1 MFWRGVLGYLPV
13 NVAQGLV
20 GLFSIVVFTR
30 LLTPEQYGAYALGFS
45 AMSLAHT
52 AVFVWSEAAMARF
65 HARAAE
71 QGNLA
76 DHFATLYRLW
86 FGLALIFPL
95 AAGLLVWLL
104 PLNGPIKAAVGAG
117 LAVIVFR
124 SLAKLAQ
131 ERRRAAGDVR
141 GAALMDVTQT
151 VGGFAI
157 GVVLVLTGAGGAGPL
172 LGLGAI
178 AAVCLTWALRPELKA
193 ASGGHYDRKLAR
205 VYAGY
210 GLPVALS
217 LILALVIAST
227 DRFLLAGFLGEKA
240 VGVYHAGYTL
250 ANRTLD
256 VIFIW
261 LGMAGGPAMVLA
273 LERGGLKALQDA
285 AKEQA
290 SLMLLLALPA
300 AAGLALTARPLAEI
314 MIGPAL
320 SQAAGEVTP
329 WIAVAALFGGLTTY
343 YLHQAFT
350 LGRRTTLLFA
360 AMIAPAAANLIL
372 NLILIPRFGI
382 AGAMWATAA
391 SYVIGA
397 VASYTLG
404 RRAMPLPIPWETL
417 GRVGLATLLMS
428 IVVARLPSP
437 GGLPEL
443 ILKAGLGA
451 LVYAA
456 AVITLDAGGVR
467 TRGSALVRIL
477 RPGTAS

>member
-1 MFWRGVLGYLPV
+1 MFWRGLLGYLPA

-20 GLFSIVVFTR
+20 GLFSIIVFTR
-30 LLTPEQYGAYALGFS
+30 LLSPEQYGAYALGFS

-71 QGNLA
+71 QGHLP

-86 FGLALIFPL
+86 FALALGFPVVG
-95 AAGLLVWLL
+95 GLLVWLL
-104 PLNGPIKAAVGAG
+104 PISGPIKWAVGAG
-117 LAVIVFR
+117 LAVIMVR

-141 GAALMDVTQT
+141 GAALIDITQT

-157 GVVLVLTGAGGAGPL
+157 GVVLVLSGAGGAGPL

-178 AAVCLTWALRPELKA
+178 AAVCLTWTLRSELSA
-193 ASGGHYDRKLAR
+193 AKGGHFDRKLAR
-205 VYAGY
+205 TYAGY

-256 VIFIW
+256 VVFIW

-273 LERGGLKALQDA
+273 LERGGTKALNEA

-290 SLMLLLALPA
+290 SLMLLLCVPA
-300 AAGLALTARPLAEI
+300 AAGLALVARPLCEL

-320 SQAAGEVTP
+320 SQQAGEVTP
-329 WIAVAALFGGLTTY
+329 WIAFAALFGGLTTY

-360 AMIAPAAANLIL
+360 AMIAPAAANLAL
-372 NLILIPRFGI
+372 NLVLIPKFGI
-382 AGAMWATAA
+382 AGAMWSTAA
-391 SYVIGA
+391 SYAIGA
-397 VASYTLG
+397 VASYALG
-404 RRAMPLPIPWETL
+404 RRAMPLPIPWDTL
-417 GRVGLATLLMS
+417 GRVVLATGIMA
-428 IVVARLPSP
+428 VVILRLPSP
-437 GGLPEL
+437 GGVPEL
-443 ILKAGLGA
+443 ILKALAGI
-451 LVYAA
+451 LVYGAG
-456 AVITLDAGGVR
+456 VIALDAGGVR
-467 TRGSALVRIL
+467 TRAGQLVRFL
-477 RPGTAS
+477 KPGAAS

>member
-1 MFWRGVLGYLPV
+1 MFWRGVLGYQPV
-13 NVAQGLV
+13 NLAQGLV

-71 QGNLA
+71 QGHLP

-86 FGLALIFPL
+86 FALALIFPL
-95 AAGLLVWLL
+95 AAGLLVWLA
-104 PLNGPIKAAVGAG
+104 PINGPLKAAVGAG
-117 LAVIVFR
+117 LAVIMVR

-141 GAALMDVTQT
+141 GAALLDVTQT

-178 AAVCLTWALRPELKA
+178 AAVCLTWALKPELRA
-193 ASGGHYDRKLAR
+193 AKGGRFDRTLAR
-205 VYAGY
+205 TYVGY

-273 LERGGLKALQDA
+273 LERGGPKALADA

-300 AAGLALTARPLAEI
+300 AAGLALVARPLASV

-320 SQAAGEVTP
+320 ASAAGEVTP
-329 WIAVAALFGGLTTY
+329 WIAIAGLFGGLTTY

-350 LGRRTTLLFA
+350 LGRRTTLLFV
-360 AMIAPAAANLIL
+360 AMIAPAGANLAL
-372 NLILIPRFGI
+372 NLVLIPRFGI

-391 SYVIGA
+391 SYALGA
-397 VASYTLG
+397 VASYLLG
-404 RRAMPLPIPWETL
+404 KRAMPLPIPWETL
-417 GRVGLATLLMS
+417 GRVGLATLAMTL
-428 IVVARLPSP
+428 VVARLPAP
-437 GGLPEL
+437 GGLLEL
-443 ILKAGLGA
+443 ALKAIVGMV
-451 LVYAA
+451 VYAV
-456 AVITLDAGGVR
+456 AVIALDAGGVR
-467 TRGSALVRIL
+467 TRAFVLVRIL
-477 RPGTAS
+477 RPGAAA

>member
-1 MFWRGVLGYLPV
+1 MFWRGVLGYLPA

-71 QGNLA
+71 QGHLP

-86 FGLALIFPL
+86 FALALIFPL
-95 AAGLLVWLL
+95 ADGLVVWLL
-104 PLNGPIKAAVGAG
+104 PITGPIKWAVGAG
-117 LAVIVFR
+117 LAVIMVR

-131 ERRRAAGDVR
+131 ERRRAVGDVR
-141 GAALMDVTQT
+141 GAALIDITQT

-157 GVVLVLTGAGGAGPL
+157 GVVLVLSGAGGAGPL

-178 AAVCLTWALRPELKA
+178 AAVCLTWTLRSELKA
-193 ASGGHYDRKLAR
+193 AKGGHFDRKLAKT
-205 VYAGY
+205 YATY

-273 LERGGLKALQDA
+273 LERGGTKALDEA
-285 AKEQA
+285 AREQA

-300 AAGLALTARPLAEI
+300 AAGLALVARPLSEL

-320 SQAAGEVTP
+320 AEQAGQVTP

-360 AMIAPAAANLIL
+360 AMIAPAGANLAL

-391 SYVIGA
+391 SYVLGA
-397 VASYTLG
+397 VASYALG
-404 RRAMPLPIPWETL
+404 RRAMPLPIPWDTL

-428 IVVARLPSP
+428 VVVARLPSP
-437 GGLPEL
+437 GGILEL
-443 ILKAGLGA
+443 AVKATVGA

-456 AVITLDAGGVR
+456 AVIALDAGGVR
-467 TRGSALVRIL
+467 TRAAQLARIL
-477 RPGTAS
+477 KPGAAS